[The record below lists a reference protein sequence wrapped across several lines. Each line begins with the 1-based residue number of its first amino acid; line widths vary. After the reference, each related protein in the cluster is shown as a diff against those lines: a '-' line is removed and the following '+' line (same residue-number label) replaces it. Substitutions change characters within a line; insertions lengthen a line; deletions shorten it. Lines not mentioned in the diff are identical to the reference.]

1 MIPIS
6 DNQPRR
12 RTPIITY
19 SLITLNLLIF
29 LLQLGSGPWV
39 EALVY
44 RWGVV
49 PTQIALWPQQPA
61 VLLTLISSTFLHGGW
76 AHLIGNML
84 YLGIFGDNVE
94 DRLGH
99 GRFLLFYL
107 GGGIVAGLVQV
118 WFTPGSPVPAIGAS
132 GAVAT
137 VLGAYMVLY
146 PAARV
151 RVIIPPFF
159 FFGTIAVPAILTL
172 GFWFVGQFF
181 NGLFS
186 LGAMSAAYSGGV
198 AWWAHVGGFVT
209 GMIIA
214 FRLPR
219 PPRPPVPSRP
229 TYVYRTYDYYR

>member
-12 RTPIITY
+12 RAPVITY
-19 SLITLNLLIF
+19 SLIALNLLVF
-29 LLQLGSGPWV
+29 LLQLGAGSYV

-49 PTQIALWPQQPA
+49 PARIALWPQQPA

-107 GGGIVAGLVQV
+107 GGGIVSGLVQV
-118 WFTPGSPVPAIGAS
+118 WFTSGSPAPAIGAS
-132 GAVAT
+132 GAVAA

-146 PAARV
+146 PAAGV
-151 RVIIPPFF
+151 RVIIPPLF
-159 FFGTIAVPAILTL
+159 FFGSISVPAIFTL
-172 GFWFVGQFF
+172 GLWFVAQFF

-186 LGAMSAAYSGGV
+186 LGAMSAAVAGGV

-209 GMIIA
+209 GMIVA

-219 PPRPPVPSRP
+219 PRPPIPPQP
-229 TYVYRTYDYYR
+229 TYIYRYHDYYR